1 MKSATWWRIA
11 VVVAL
16 FLAITAVVQVK
27 RSGTAESGSNAAP
40 ALEPAKDTL
49 LPRLVEVGAEACI
62 PCQMMQPVLAGLR
75 KEYAGRLQVDFVD
88 VWKNPAEGDKYGV
101 QIIPTQIFFDS
112 KGKEVFRHQGFYPK
126 EEIVAKFKELGIG
139 L

>member
-1 MKSATWWRIA
+1 
-11 VVVAL
+11 
-16 FLAITAVVQVK
+16 
-27 RSGTAESGSNAAP
+27 
-40 ALEPAKDTL
+40 
-49 LPRLVEVGAEACI
+49 
-62 PCQMMQPVLAGLR
+62 MMQPVLAGLR